1 MTLNTTY
8 VSNIRRLYQ
17 TNVLGSGVVE
27 AHRSITQ
34 KRQGY
39 TAYAVCPCVAC
50 IRESLFGGSTFLF
63 DVPCGG
69 RLLPCL
75 QHLLCC
81 ILGNSC

>member
-50 IRESLFGGSTFLF
+50 IRESLFGGSTFLLGCTLWWPPVA
-63 DVPCGG
+63 VPATPTVLHIG
-69 RLLPCL
+69 
-75 QHLLCC
+75 Q
-81 ILGNSC
+81 